1 MNKLREKKP
10 ILHAVMWIIFY
21 IVMVNI
27 GDGLSELTGVANLVT
42 SVVLIVFSIILVLYL
57 KKNNCFETYGIKGI
71 TKKDLRMTLFY
82 VPLIMLA
89 FIQYFA
95 GIDKTLSMTAIAT
108 SCLLMIG
115 VGFIEELIFRGF
127 LFQGIYVK
135 SGANR
140 AILIS
145 GITFGIGHIVNLLR
159 GYTLMEQMGQII
171 VAIGIGIALALL
183 VAITKNIVP
192 GILFHIVFNIS
203 GTITKAESNL
213 QIYLMIAILSI
224 SAFYAIY
231 LFRFVHS
238 KEKKKNKCQAPKL
251 SSY

>member
-10 ILHAVMWIIFY
+10 ILHGIIWIIFY

-27 GDGLSELTGVANLVT
+27 GDGLSELAGVSNLVT
-42 SVVLIVFSIILVLYL
+42 SGILIAFSIILVLYL
-57 KKNNCFETYGIKGI
+57 KKNNWFEAYGMKGI
-71 TKKDLRMTLFY
+71 SKKDLRLTLFY

-89 FIQYFA
+89 FIQFFA
-95 GIDKTLSMTAIAT
+95 GIDNALSMTEIAT

-135 SGANR
+135 SGENR

-145 GITFGIGHIVNLLR
+145 GITFGFGHIVNLLR
-159 GYTLMEQMGQII
+159 GYALMEQMEQII
-171 VAIGIGIALALL
+171 VAIAIGIALALL
-183 VAITKNIVP
+183 VAITKNIIP
-192 GILFHIVFNIS
+192 GILFHIIFNIS
-203 GTITKAESNL
+203 GTITKADSNL
-213 QIYLMIAILSI
+213 QIYLIIAILSI
-224 SAFYAIY
+224 AAFYAIY

-238 KEKKKNKCQAPKL
+238 KNKVTN
-251 SSY
+251 SSNPSML

>member
-10 ILHAVMWIIFY
+10 ILHGVIWIIFY

-27 GDGLSELTGVANLVT
+27 GDGLSELAGVPNLAT
-42 SVVLIVFSIILVLYL
+42 SAILIIFSITLVLYL
-57 KKNNCFETYGIKGI
+57 KKNNWFEAYGMKGI
-71 TKKDLRMTLFY
+71 TKKDLPMTLFY
-82 VPLIMLA
+82 VPLIVLA

-95 GIDKTLSMTAIAT
+95 GIDNTLSMMEIAA

-127 LFQGIYVK
+127 LFQGIYAK
-135 SGANR
+135 SGENR

-159 GYTLMEQMGQII
+159 GYSLTEQMGQII
-171 VAIGIGIALALL
+171 VAIAIGIALALL

-192 GILFHIVFNIS
+192 GILFHIAFNIS
-203 GTITKAESNL
+203 GTITKADSNL
-213 QIYLMIAILSI
+213 QIYLTIAILSI
-224 SAFYAIY
+224 STFYAIY
-231 LFRFVHS
+231 LFRSMHS
-238 KEKKKNKCQAPKL
+238 KNKVA
-251 SSY
+251 SSNNPSML